1 MEELCNYIENIH
13 IHSTIERRM
22 FELIMN
28 DMKRLAEY
36 YYIWK
41 EEKEDNMGFVIEP
54 LPELDMYM
62 DDNFIDQLYDFLLR
76 NDFGR
81 KVFIDQIRAFNP
93 GEQIDFQIFENLFQ
107 NYLDVIIK
115 L

>member
-1 MEELCNYIENIH
+1 MDDLCTDIENMNLSH
-13 IHSTIERRM
+13 GIEHRIYH
-22 FELIMN
+22 LIMN
-28 DMKRLAEY
+28 DMKKLTEY

-41 EEKEDNMGFVIEP
+41 NEKEENTGFVIEP

-62 DDNFIDQLYDFLLR
+62 DENFVDQLYDFLLR

-81 KVFIDQIRAFNP
+81 TVFIQKIRAVNP
-93 GEQIDFQIFENLFQ
+93 LEQIDFHIFENLFQ
-107 NYLDVIIK
+107 NYLDVLIE